1 MILFLLFLGSL
12 IFIMLYFYPYFDL
25 VSMWIKKNGVYIS
38 ISIFLG
44 SIFLSWFKRKNYYN
58 PDILKNTETVMNN
71 INTETVMNNINTKT
85 VMNNINTKTK
95 NRRNVSNS
103 MKKIVASLQKWKCGD
118 CANLLDFTYE
128 IDHKIPLFKG
138 GLNSRDNLIAL
149 CRLCH
154 GRKTI
159 LEINNK

>member
-1 MILFLLFLGSL
+1 
-12 IFIMLYFYPYFDL
+12 
-25 VSMWIKKNGVYIS
+25 MWIKKNGVYIS

-71 INTETVMNNINTKT
+71 INT
-85 VMNNINTKTK
+85 KTK

-103 MKKIVASLQKWKCGD
+103 MKKIVASQQKWKCGD
-118 CANLLDFTYE
+118 CANLLDYTYE

>member
-1 MILFLLFLGSL
+1 MILFLLFFGSL

-85 VMNNINTKTK
+85 K

-103 MKKIVASLQKWKCGD
+103 MKKIVASQQKWKCGD
-118 CANLLDFTYE
+118 CANLLDYTYE

>member
-1 MILFLLFLGSL
+1 MILCL

-25 VSMWIKKNGVYIS
+25 ISMWIKRNGVYIS
-38 ISIFLG
+38 IFIFMG
-44 SIFLSWFKRKNYYN
+44 SIFLSWFKKKNYYN
-58 PDILKNTETVMNN
+58 PDILKNTK
-71 INTETVMNNINTKT
+71 TVMNNINTKT

>member
-25 VSMWIKKNGVYIS
+25 ISMWIKKNGVYIS
-38 ISIFLG
+38 IFIFLG
-44 SIFLSWFKRKNYYN
+44 SIFLSWFKKKNYYN
-58 PDILKNTETVMNN
+58 PDILKNTERVMNN
-71 INTETVMNNINTKT
+71 INTE
-85 VMNNINTKTK
+85 TK

-118 CANLLDFTYE
+118 CANLLDYTYE

-138 GLNSRDNLIAL
+138 GLNSQDNLIAL